1 MMSNVD
7 TSVRVTMA
15 GAGLLLLLMFL
26 TAACGGNATIEPT
39 NALQNAATA
48 GDPERG
54 RDIWETGGGV
64 VEKPGCVYC
73 HSIDGSEQT
82 DNITV
87 LAPSWLGI
95 SKQAGDRVPGMSAEE
110 YLRESILSP
119 STFIVE
125 GYEDRMGNL
134 YRYTLNDAD
143 VNSLIAFLLTL

>member
-1 MMSNVD
+1 MF
-7 TSVRVTMA
+7 RAHTMA
-15 GAGLLLLLMFL
+15 GTGLLLLLML
-26 TAACGGNATIEPT
+26 VTAACGGNATAESTDAP
-39 NALQNAATA
+39 QNATRG

-64 VEKPGCVYC
+64 VEEPGCSYC

-82 DNITV
+82 GSIDV

-95 SKQAGDRVPGMSAEE
+95 STQAGDRIPGMSAEE

-119 STFIVE
+119 SAFVVD

-134 YRYTLNDAD
+134 FRYTLNDAD

>member
-1 MMSNVD
+1 MSGMH
-7 TSVRVTMA
+7 TSVRVTVA
-15 GAGLLLLLMFL
+15 GSGLLLLVMFM
-26 TAACGGNATIEPT
+26 TAACGGDSTSEPT
-39 NALQNAATA
+39 DAPQNTTAA

-54 RDIWETGGGV
+54 RDIWATGGGV
-64 VEKPGCVYC
+64 VDKSGCVSC

-82 DNITV
+82 DDFRS

-125 GYEDRMGNL
+125 GYEDKMGNN
-134 YRYTLNDAD
+134 YRYALNDAD

>member
-1 MMSNVD
+1 MPNID

-15 GAGLLLLLMFL
+15 GAGLLLLLMFM
-26 TAACGGNATIEPT
+26 TAACGGTSASEPTDAPQNAT
-39 NALQNAATA
+39 AA

-64 VEKPGCVYC
+64 VENPGCSYC

-82 DNITV
+82 ENILV

-95 SKQAGDRVPGMSAEE
+95 SERAGDRIPGMSAEE

-125 GYEDRMGNL
+125 GYEDIMGSHW
-134 YRYTLNDAD
+134 RYSLNDAD